1 MQEGHT
7 SRSCVI
13 SKAEDN
19 PQAVS
24 DDDKAFWSYIVKKD
38 RLSTMAGVQESDG
51 EVEEEVMDDG
61 EDDSESDEDE
71 MYNNVE

>member
-1 MQEGHT
+1 MI
-7 SRSCVI
+7 R
-13 SKAEDN
+13 KAEDN

-51 EVEEEVMDDG
+51 EVEEEVMDVG

-71 MYNNVE
+71 MHSNVE